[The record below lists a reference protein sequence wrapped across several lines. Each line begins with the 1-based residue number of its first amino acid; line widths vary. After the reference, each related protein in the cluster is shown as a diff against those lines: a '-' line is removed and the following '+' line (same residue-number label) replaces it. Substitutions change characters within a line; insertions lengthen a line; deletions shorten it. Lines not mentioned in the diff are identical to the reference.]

1 MKEFKKLGCSF
12 RAFQIILTPADVK
25 PEISEKK
32 KDVSDQLLDVIY
44 APDPVTRLPQ
54 NDVAVYLS
62 DKVDPM
68 IKEFIASNLMS
79 PNPDVKGVPDENSDL
94 LFDLIRGQNES
105 VSDYAV
111 RVRGIIEADNEIRIK
126 EAVLNDDSKPTENG

>member
-1 MKEFKKLGCSF
+1 MKELKKLGCSF
-12 RAFQIILTPADVK
+12 PAFQIILTPADVK

-68 IKEFIASNLMS
+68 IKEFIASNLMA
-79 PNPDVKGVPDENSDL
+79 PNPDVKGVPDEQSDI

-111 RVRGIIEADNEIRIK
+111 RVRGIIEADNETRMK
-126 EAVLNDDSKPTENG
+126 EAALNDDSKPSENG